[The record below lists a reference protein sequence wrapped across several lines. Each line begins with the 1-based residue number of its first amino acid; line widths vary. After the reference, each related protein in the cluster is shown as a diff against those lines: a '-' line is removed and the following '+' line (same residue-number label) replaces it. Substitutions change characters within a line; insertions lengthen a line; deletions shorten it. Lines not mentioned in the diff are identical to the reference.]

1 MRRNLRYAVA
11 AALAGTMLGCLPA
24 FAAPGADCKPS
35 SLEHLKAS
43 SPDGFAIY
51 RKISDQNFFKSWINC
66 DDAQFDLSTAV
77 HESTHFIVAETD
89 AYPLVGGGSV
99 ARPHEVSAFFAP
111 ARIAATFA
119 TSDYA
124 KIYLRRG
131 KASSSTDFMYLLD
144 ELNAYSHDLNAAVDL
159 KALSR
164 SGESVDHRDG
174 LAALMAF
181 VAVYAETAKA
191 SEPATWNG
199 LREPTIA
206 RTISA
211 IWDRAERVM
220 ASSCGIPNFGI
231 EDKSYIR
238 KVCATEAT
246 AALEPILGRA
256 PVCPTACLTPDVAQ
270 ADGDQ
275 VNGEQLVDEQ
285 TSDEVMV
292 AVSPFHSTSRRRAYR
307 QQ

>member
-1 MRRNLRYAVA
+1 
-11 AALAGTMLGCLPA
+11 
-24 FAAPGADCKPS
+24 
-35 SLEHLKAS
+35 
-43 SPDGFAIY
+43 
-51 RKISDQNFFKSWINC
+51 
-66 DDAQFDLSTAV
+66 
-77 HESTHFIVAETD
+77 
-89 AYPLVGGGSV
+89 
-99 ARPHEVSAFFAP
+99 
-111 ARIAATFA
+111 
-119 TSDYA
+119 
-124 KIYLRRG
+124 
-131 KASSSTDFMYLLD
+131 
-144 ELNAYSHDLNAAVDL
+144 
-159 KALSR
+159 
-164 SGESVDHRDG
+164 
-174 LAALMAF
+174 
-181 VAVYAETAKA
+181 
-191 SEPATWNG
+191 
-199 LREPTIA
+199 
-206 RTISA
+206 
-211 IWDRAERVM
+211 M